1 MEIKYFLKKLGP
13 GLLYAAAAVGVSH
26 LVQST
31 RAGADFSFDLIP
43 FLIIAMVIKYP
54 FFEFAPR
61 YTNATGKDLITAYRE
76 MGTWAVALFALITL
90 FTMFAIVA
98 AVVMVTAG
106 VAGFVFNMGLN
117 PVYISALL
125 MFVSA
130 MVLIIGRYHLLDRVI
145 KYVIAVL
152 ALSTIFA
159 VISAFGTHAE
169 TQAFFTNFSF
179 SEKPHIFFLIAFIGW
194 MPSPIDVS
202 VWHSLWSKAKGKDG
216 KISVRDGQLDFRIG
230 YIGTGFVALAFLS
243 LGAVIM
249 FNAPEHLADSG
260 VAFSAQL
267 INMYTISIGSW
278 AYPVIAVAAVATMFS
293 TTLTVIDAY
302 PRVMTPITTFFIKKW
317 APYKKPLYWVWM
329 AVTIGGTLLLM
340 SLLSHS
346 MSFMVDLATTLSFVT
361 APVVAILNYKAVT
374 SKNFPAENKP
384 GKGLL
389 SYAQV
394 GIVFLILF
402 SLFYIVYLIIA

>member
-1 MEIKYFLKKLGP
+1 MGP

-130 MVLIIGRYHLLDRVI
+130 LVLIVGRYHLLDRVI

-202 VWHSLWSKAKGKDG
+202 VWHSLWSKAKGKEG
-216 KISVRDGQLDFRIG
+216 K
-230 YIGTGFVALAFLS
+230 
-243 LGAVIM
+243 
-249 FNAPEHLADSG
+249 
-260 VAFSAQL
+260 
-267 INMYTISIGSW
+267 
-278 AYPVIAVAAVATMFS
+278 
-293 TTLTVIDAY
+293 
-302 PRVMTPITTFFIKKW
+302 
-317 APYKKPLYWVWM
+317 
-329 AVTIGGTLLLM
+329 
-340 SLLSHS
+340 
-346 MSFMVDLATTLSFVT
+346 
-361 APVVAILNYKAVT
+361 
-374 SKNFPAENKP
+374 
-384 GKGLL
+384 
-389 SYAQV
+389 
-394 GIVFLILF
+394 
-402 SLFYIVYLIIA
+402 